1 MPIHL
6 GGIHMNT
13 EQQAE
18 LQEAQETYVG
28 RLFTLGSA
36 ILFLIGSV
44 ISIATAYKTY
54 TRLLKT
60 STSQ

>member
-1 MPIHL
+1 
-6 GGIHMNT
+6 MNT

-60 STSQ
+60 SALQ

>member
-1 MPIHL
+1 
-6 GGIHMNT
+6 MNT

-18 LQEAQETYVG
+18 LQEAKETYVG
-28 RLFTLGSA
+28 RLFTLGSS

-60 STSQ
+60 YTSQ

>member
-18 LQEAQETYVG
+18 LQEAKETYVG
-28 RLFTLGSA
+28 RLSLGSS